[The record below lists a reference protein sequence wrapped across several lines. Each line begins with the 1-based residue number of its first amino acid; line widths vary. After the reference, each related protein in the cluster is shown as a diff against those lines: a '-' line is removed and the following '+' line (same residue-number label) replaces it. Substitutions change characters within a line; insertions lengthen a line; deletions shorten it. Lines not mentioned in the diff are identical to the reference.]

1 LKALCFLALWNWR
14 DASTKEAQ
22 TLPLTAKSQIWSTTA
37 IAASRSS
44 ASAKR
49 PSAWERMARFGFC
62 AMDSCGGLLGASALG
77 VQQGC
82 KPRFVAKVTDAD
94 D

>member
-1 LKALCFLALWNWR
+1 LKAFCFLARRIWR
-14 DASTKEAQ
+14 DASTKETQ
-22 TLPLTAKSQIWSTTA
+22 TLPLTAKSQIWSMTA

-49 PSAWERMARFGFC
+49 PSAWEADGAIWFLRDGFVRQE
-62 AMDSCGGLLGASALG
+62 MGVSPLE
-77 VQQGC
+77 VQQGREL
-82 KPRFVAKVTDAD
+82 RFVAKVTDAD

>member
-1 LKALCFLALWNWR
+1 LKALCFLARRNWR

-22 TLPLTAKSQIWSTTA
+22 TLPLTAKSQIWSMTA

-49 PSAWERMARFGFC
+49 PSVRERMARFGFC
-62 AMDSCGGLLGASALG
+62 AMDSCGRVMGASALG
-77 VQQGC
+77 VQQGR
-82 KPRFVAKVTDAD
+82 KPRFVAKGTDAD